1 MGRKRNSLNNKH
13 GVFDLVLFLFLVIKT
28 FVSLA

>member
-1 MGRKRNSLNNKH
+1 MGRERNSLNNKH
-13 GVFDLVLFLFLVIKT
+13 GVLDLVLFLFLVIKT